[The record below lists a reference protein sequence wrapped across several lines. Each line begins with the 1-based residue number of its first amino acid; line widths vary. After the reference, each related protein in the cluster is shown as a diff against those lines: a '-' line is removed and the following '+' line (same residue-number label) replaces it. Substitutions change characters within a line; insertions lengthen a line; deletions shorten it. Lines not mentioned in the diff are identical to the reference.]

1 MCGSQVSCEQHL
13 LQKIDYDKTAYEE
26 MSQPTSKNHIEEMI
40 ELSLHPREQN
50 KLKQV
55 AK

>member
-26 MSQPTSKNHIEEMI
+26 MSQPTSKNHIEDNDRIVVTSERT
-40 ELSLHPREQN
+40 E
-50 KLKQV
+50 
-55 AK
+55 